1 MNYRTVARL
10 LGLLLVFLA
19 LAELAPALV
28 ALAYGEDASVVA
40 YLIGAGLTGVVGY
53 VLMRVGRDADQT
65 IHRREAL
72 LVVAGGW
79 IAAGLSGA
87 VCFYLD
93 AAVPTYT
100 DGFFETISGLTT
112 TGSTILTKVDAV
124 TGLWD
129 ISHASMFWRSMCHWL
144 GGMGIIVLF
153 IAIFPQLGVGGKLL
167 FRNEVPGPITE
178 GLKPRI
184 KETSAALWRIYVGL
198 TVVNMVALMLCGMD
212 LFDAAN
218 HAMATLAT
226 GGYSTRGASLA
237 YYDSVSVDVVTTVFM
252 LLAGV
257 NFSLYY
263 LVRRGRW
270 RKAATDRELWTY
282 LAVAFMAMIVV
293 TLSIIERHGG
303 FFQAFRYAAF
313 QVAAIQTTTGFG
325 TDDFNQYPPVAKLL
339 LVTLMFV
346 GGCAGSTAGGIK
358 VYRIVVIAKATWREL
373 THAFQPQLVRA
384 IRVGGAVVPDQIVR
398 TILAFFALFIG
409 IWITASILLAAMGI
423 DIVTSTTAVAATLG
437 NIGPGLERVGSIENF
452 AFVPTAGKWLLSGC
466 MILGRLEIVTVAA
479 LVVPSFWR
487 R

>member
-1 MNYRTVARL
+1 MSYRTAARL
-10 LGLLLVFLA
+10 LGQLLVFLGA
-19 LAELAPALV
+19 AEVAPALIG
-28 ALAYGEDASVVA
+28 LAYGEDSSVLA
-40 YLIGAGLTGVVGY
+40 YLIGATITAVLGFT
-53 VLMRVGRDADQT
+53 LMRFGRGSDQT
-65 IHRREAL
+65 IHRRDAL

-79 IAAGLSGA
+79 VAAGLSGA
-87 VCFYLD
+87 ICFYLD
-93 AAVPTYT
+93 TAVPTYT
-100 DGFFETISGLTT
+100 DGFFETISGFTT
-112 TGSTILTKVDAV
+112 TGSTILTQVDPA
-124 TGLWD
+124 TGLFD
-129 ISHASMFWRSMCHWL
+129 ISHASLFWRSMTHWL

-153 IAIFPQLGVGGKLL
+153 VAIFPQLGVGGKLL

-184 KETSAALWRIYVGL
+184 KETSAALWRIYLGI
-198 TVVNMVALMLCGMD
+198 TVVDMIALMACGMD

-226 GGYSTRGASLA
+226 GGYSTRGASIA

-263 LVRRGRW
+263 LIRRGRW
-270 RKAATDRELWTY
+270 KKAATDRELWTY
-282 LAVAFMAMIVV
+282 MAIAVMATVIVA
-293 TLSIIERHGG
+293 LSIIERHGG
-303 FFQAFRYAAF
+303 IFEAFRYAAF
-313 QVAAIQTTTGFG
+313 QVAAIITTTGFG
-325 TDDFNQYPPVAKLL
+325 TDDFNQYPPMAKLV
-339 LVTLMFV
+339 LVGLMFV

-358 VYRIVVIAKATWREL
+358 IYRLMVVAKATWREL

-384 IRVGGAVVPDQIVR
+384 IRVGGQVVPDAVVG
-398 TILAFFALFIG
+398 TILAFFALFVG
-409 IWITASILLAAMGI
+409 IWVTASIIIAAMGI

-452 AFVPTAGKWLLSGC
+452 AFIPVGGKWLLSAC

-479 LVVPSFWR
+479 LLVPSFWR

>member
-1 MNYRTVARL
+1 MSYRTAARL
-10 LGLLLVFLA
+10 LGQLLVFLGA
-19 LAELAPALV
+19 AEVVPALV
-28 ALAYGEDASVVA
+28 GLAYGEDSSVLA
-40 YLIGAGLTGVVGY
+40 YLIGAAITAVLGFL
-53 VLMRVGRDADQT
+53 LMRFGRDAVQT
-65 IHRREAL
+65 IHRRDAL

-79 IAAGLSGA
+79 VAAGLSGA
-87 VCFYLD
+87 ICLYLD

-112 TGSTILTKVDAV
+112 TGSTILTEVDES
-124 TGLWD
+124 TGLWA
-129 ISHASMFWRSMCHWL
+129 ISHASLFWRSMAHWL

-184 KETSAALWRIYVGL
+184 KETSAALWRIYLGL
-198 TVVNMVALMLCGMD
+198 TVVDMIALLACGMD

-226 GGYSTRGASLA
+226 GGYSTRGASIA
-237 YYDSVSVDVVTTVFM
+237 YYDSVSVDVVTTISM
-252 LLAGV
+252 LLAGI

-282 LAVAFMAMIVV
+282 LAIAVLATVTVALNI
-293 TLSIIERHGG
+293 LDRHGG
-303 FFQAFRYAAF
+303 LFEALRHAAF
-313 QVAAIQTTTGFG
+313 QVSAIITPTGFG
-325 TDDFNQYPPVAKLL
+325 TDDFNQYPPMAKLI
-339 LVTLMFV
+339 LVGLMFV
-346 GGCAGSTAGGIK
+346 GGSAGSTAGGIK
-358 VYRIVVIAKATWREL
+358 IYRMMVIAKATWREL

-384 IRVGGAVVPDQIVR
+384 IRIGGAVVPDSIVR
-398 TILAFFALFIG
+398 SILAFFALFIG
-409 IWITASILLAAMGI
+409 IWVTASILLAAMGI
-423 DIVTSTTAVAATLG
+423 DMVTSTTAVAATLG
-437 NIGPGLERVGSIENF
+437 NIGPGLERVGAIENF
-452 AFVPTAGKWLLSGC
+452 AFIPTAGKWLLSAC

-479 LVVPSFWR
+479 LLVPSFWR